1 MSLVRRRVVTH
12 RSWSWWLVAT
22 VLGCGWG
29 CGGTALVATEPPV
42 VEQLTAH
49 TVRVAGRDAWA
60 VVDVKFAA
68 ANVGQEWLILDVAVT
83 ATDRH
88 TARIRRDSVFVRT
101 PAGRRVRLA
110 SQAEFVQA
118 FSSLRSRVRQANIV
132 ASPLLAYF
140 PRAREGCWFQ
150 FFAEPGT
157 SVTFDSVSLNDRRAC
172 VERLYFK
179 IDGGVPTGRWMLGID
194 LDESDLRIPFQL

>member
-1 MSLVRRRVVTH
+1 
-12 RSWSWWLVAT
+12 
-22 VLGCGWG
+22 
-29 CGGTALVATEPPV
+29 VATEPPV
-42 VEQLTAH
+42 VEQLTEH

-60 VVDVKFAA
+60 VVDARFAA
-68 ANVGQEWLILDVAVT
+68 ANVGREWLILDVAVT

-88 TARIRRDSVFVRT
+88 TATVRRDRVFVRT
-101 PAGRRVRLA
+101 PTGRRVRLA

-157 SVTFDSVSLNDRRAC
+157 TVTFDSVSLNDRRAC

-179 IDGGVPTGRWMLGID
+179 VDGGVPSGRWMLGID
-194 LDESDLRIPFQL
+194 LEESDLRIPFQL